1 MRKPKFKKTYL
12 VGNHVTIDVYYKE
25 GDIKGTYLVIH
36 DEQDLLRLR
45 VSGNTE
51 TYGMILAGIE
61 NGFSDVVDY
70 FVCLLYA
77 LGLNSMTDSLLFNK
91 FINCWHEYLDS
102 KQTEAKERAS
112 KITATDE
119 TISQAVME
127 SLIRPHDSKDFK
139 VEVKEV
145 LKDENIFKEDE

>member
-36 DEQDLLRLR
+36 DDQDLLRLR

-51 TYGMILAGIE
+51 TYGMILGGIE

-70 FVCLLYA
+70 FVYLLYII
-77 LGLNSMTDSLLFNK
+77 GLNSMTDSLLFSK

-102 KQTEAKERAS
+102 KQSEAKERAS
-112 KITATDE
+112 DVTETDE

-127 SLIRPHDSKDFK
+127 SLIRPHDSKEFK
-139 VEVKEV
+139 EEVKEV
-145 LKDENIFKEDE
+145 LKDENIFEEDK